1 MPTFFEG
8 IPTPLKIVLTTVDPV
23 RPAALLES
31 FGAAIA
37 AGAMTRTKATDKA
50 INDLL
55 LFIMHQISVRKPS
68 LDLYFLDAN
77 KEFLRSITS
86 AQGIAP

>member
-8 IPTPLKIVLTTVDPV
+8 IPTPLKIVLTTLAPV
-23 RPAALLES
+23 RPAALFEN

-55 LFIMHQISVRKPS
+55 LFIGHQISVRKPS

-77 KEFLRSITS
+77 REFLRSITS